1 MILTSEKAE
10 SEALLHVAE
19 LMVVAART
27 APKAMGED
35 KIKAAIVTGTEK
47 EELANTMEQLGKTRD
62 SKNVRDSGAV
72 VLLGVEFGT
81 PTDDWINFRG
91 KLIDLGIALGS
102 AVKVASEL
110 NVDNRIMRSIG
121 IAAMKLE
128 LLKADE
134 IQGIPLSIRGKNIFF
149 DRKT

>member
-10 SEALLHVAE
+10 SEALLNAAK

-27 APKAMGED
+27 APKAMGDD
-35 KIKAAIVTGTEK
+35 KIKAAVVTGAEK
-47 EELANTMEQLGKTRD
+47 EELANTMEQMGKTRD
-62 SKNVRDSGAV
+62 SKSVRESGAV

-102 AVKVASEL
+102 AVKVAGAL
-110 NVDNRIMRSIG
+110 NVDNRIMRSVG
-121 IAAMKLE
+121 LAAMKMGLF
-128 LLKADE
+128 KADE
-134 IQGIPLSIRGKNIFF
+134 IQGIPLSIKGKNIFF

>member
-10 SEALLHVAE
+10 GEALLHVAE

-110 NVDNRIMRSIG
+110 NVDNRIMHSIG
-121 IAAMKLE
+121 IAAMKME

>member
-47 EELANTMEQLGKTRD
+47 EELANTMEQMGKTRD
-62 SKNVRDSGAV
+62 SKSVRDSGAV

-81 PTDDWINFRG
+81 PTEDWINFRG

>member
-81 PTDDWINFRG
+81 PPDDWINFRG

>member
-10 SEALLHVAE
+10 GEALLNVAK
-19 LMVVAART
+19 LMVAAART
-27 APKAMGED
+27 APKAMGDD
-35 KIKAAIVTGTEK
+35 KIKAAIVTSTEK
-47 EELANTMEQLGKTRD
+47 EQLASTMEQMGKTRD

-81 PTDDWINFRG
+81 PTEDWINFRG

-102 AVKVASEL
+102 AVKLASEM
-110 NVDNRIMRSIG
+110 NVDNRIMHSVG
-121 IAAMKLE
+121 IAAKKMN

-149 DRKT
+149 DRKP